1 MRQPEF
7 SDHQGPRWPGSLSPL
22 YLLCSSVGAAV
33 LLISGGLSLLGD
45 APAEPSAPALREAAR
60 LAAAAAAAATR
71 PNEPVLQVAVAI
83 PAR

>member
-7 SDHQGPRWPGSLSPL
+7 SDRQGPRWPGSLSPL

-60 LAAAAAAAATR
+60 LAAAAAAATR